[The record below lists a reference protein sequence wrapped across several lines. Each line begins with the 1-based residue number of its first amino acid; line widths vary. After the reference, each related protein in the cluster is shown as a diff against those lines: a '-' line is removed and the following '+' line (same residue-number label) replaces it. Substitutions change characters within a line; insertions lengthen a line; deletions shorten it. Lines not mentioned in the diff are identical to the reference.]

1 MLRTLGI
8 DLGTTNSV
16 MAQLRRGQPEIIH
29 NRRNEEATPSVVTR
43 GRHGELLVG
52 QDARRRTLLDA
63 ENVIRSVKRFMGRKF
78 NDTDVQAALR
88 ELDYQVTAGMDGDIT
103 IAFHGRAYTPIEV
116 SAIILHRLKE
126 DAEQRVG
133 APFDRAVITVPAYF
147 GERQVAATQEAGR
160 MAGFHVL
167 RIINEP
173 TAAALA
179 YGLTKDLG
187 DEGRTVLVYDLGGG
201 TFDISILLLVPG
213 SVSVLGIEGDNLL
226 GGDDFDRAISAALL
240 DDVRAEYGAS
250 YHPDRRDRPTLA
262 KEAEQIKIQL
272 SHQLS
277 ADVSLIG
284 LGGGRLTMENVF
296 ERSRFEALI
305 APQIERTIELTR
317 KAVREANLT
326 VDDIDE
332 VLLVG
337 GSTAIPLVAH
347 RLGEVFGHR
356 RIRRDVNPMQC
367 VALGAAVQGALVAD
381 VECAACRAPNE
392 LAAASCS
399 ACAASL
405 VGAPRVSCATCHL
418 PVPTEVESCPK
429 CGQAPAGADGPP
441 AAQHVRLA
449 KSRPAATCPR
459 CGTPAGPDAAFCD
472 VCGESFRAAEADS
485 EPNGLRCPSCETV
498 NPPGAEACA
507 SCGTWMQVT
516 NPFDITPKNLGI
528 ELNDGRMAVII
539 PKNTTYPTTDPVS
552 REFVVTGTGGRHRL
566 EVAVYEG
573 EHELAQQNELIGH
586 LTMRLP
592 DGTTGRTPV
601 DVSFGLDRDRTI
613 TLAVRVHGG
622 AEKTVKLERV
632 TLDPVLK
639 VQVEESRRQLEDFT
653 DRWSDELTPA
663 EKTAAKNLLDTLDD
677 TAAGQTGGRSV
688 DAVLAEA
695 RQRLDAQSEARYAEA
710 YLTAFIA
717 CTEAVVS
724 AEDRDVLRGHLDR
737 LRRARESG
745 DWRAALD
752 AAQRGLA
759 FADELGHT
767 ARMLTMCRVFVAQD
781 MVSPALAHRIR
792 AELSGLE
799 AAVRA
804 VNMEQ
809 ANRHLT
815 MLVDLYAAAMRERG
829 EVAPDFDVQTIR
841 PEEAR

>member
-16 MAQLRRGQPEIIH
+16 MAHLRRGEPEIIH

-78 NDTDVQAALR
+78 GDGDVQAALR

-103 IAFHGRAYTPIEV
+103 IAFHGRAYTPIEI
-116 SAIILHRLKE
+116 SAIILRRLKE
-126 DAEQRVG
+126 DAELRAG
-133 APFDRAVITVPAYF
+133 GRFDRAVITVPAYF

-179 YGLTKDLG
+179 YGVTEDLPE
-187 DEGRTVLVYDLGGG
+187 EGRTVLVYDLGGG

-240 DDVRAEYGAS
+240 DDVRAEYGPA
-250 YHPDRRDRPTLA
+250 YDPDRRDRPSLA
-262 KEAEQIKIQL
+262 KEAEQTKIQL

-284 LGGGRLTMENVF
+284 LGGGRFTMESVF
-296 ERSRFEALI
+296 DRARFEELI
-305 APQIERTIELTR
+305 APQIERTVELTR

-326 VDDIDE
+326 VEDIDE

-337 GSTAIPLVAH
+337 GSTAIPLVSR
-347 RLGEVFGHR
+347 RLGEVFGPR
-356 RIRRDVNPMQC
+356 RIRRGINPMQC

-381 VECAACRAPNE
+381 VECAECRAPND
-392 LAAASCS
+392 LAATACSSC
-399 ACAASL
+399 ATSL
-405 VGAPRVSCATCHL
+405 VGAERVSCDGCHL
-418 PVPTEVESCPK
+418 PVPADAAACPK
-429 CGQAPAGADGPP
+429 CGQSLSAADAAAPEGQRVP
-441 AAQHVRLA
+441 LA
-449 KSRPAATCPR
+449 KAAPTAACPR
-459 CGTPAGPDAAFCD
+459 CGSPAHPGAAACD
-472 VCGESFRAAEADS
+472 VCGEALREASAET
-485 EPNGLRCPSCETV
+485 EPSGLRCPTCRTV
-498 NPPGAEACA
+498 NAPGAEACS

-539 PKNTTYPTTDPVS
+539 PKNSTYPTTEPVS

-592 DGTTGRTPV
+592 DGTSGRTPV

-622 AEKTVKLERV
+622 SEKTVKLERV

-639 VQVEESRRQLEDFT
+639 VQVEDSRRKLEDFT

-663 EKTAAKNLLDTLDD
+663 EKSAARRLLDTLDD

-695 RQRLDAQSEARYAEA
+695 RQRLEAQSEVRYAEA

-724 AEDRDVLRGHLDR
+724 AGDLDVLRGHLDA
-737 LRRARESG
+737 LRRAREAG
-745 DWRAALD
+745 DWVAALD
-752 AAQRGLA
+752 AAQRGLTY
-759 FADELGHT
+759 ADELGHT

-781 MVSPALAHRIR
+781 LVSPALAQRIR
-792 AELSGLE
+792 TELAGLE
-799 AAVRA
+799 DAVRG
-804 VNMEQ
+804 VNMEK

-815 MLVDLYAAAMRERG
+815 VLVDLYAAAMRERG
-829 EVAPDFDVQTIR
+829 EVAPNPDDMTIR
-841 PEEAR
+841 LEEA